1 MRVGK
6 EDGGAGCMGEGE
18 GLIGETSLDTER
30 EEMNTSS
37 SLTVSGFEGLRFF
50 RCFELGSA
58 SSKGFSFCLIVL

>member
-37 SLTVSGFEGLRFF
+37 SLTVSGF
-50 RCFELGSA
+50 
-58 SSKGFSFCLIVL
+58 